1 VTTPLDDVF
10 AAMQADG
17 TEAARLRWFDRLAAS
32 ELFLLLE
39 AEGEGDRI
47 RPRVFEVED
56 GAFVCVF
63 DREERLSGF
72 AGEAAPYA
80 SLSGRAL
87 AGMLA
92 GQGLGLAVN
101 LGTGSEMLLDEAAV
115 AWLAQMLATRPDEVE
130 EAPSEIAAPGALP
143 EALLTA
149 LDARLASAAGLA
161 RRAALVAVGYAG
173 GGQGHLLAFIDA
185 VPGAEPSLAR
195 LVGEALSFSGLEA
208 GTLDVGF
215 FRAHDPV
222 APRLV
227 RAGLMF
233 DLPDLQDPQAGGPV
247 APGMDPDRPPRL
259 R

>member
-1 VTTPLDDVF
+1 MTTPLDTAF
-10 AAMQADG
+10 AEMEAEG
-17 TEAARLRWFDRLAAS
+17 TDAARLRWFDRLAAS
-32 ELFLLLE
+32 ELFMLLE
-39 AEGEGDRI
+39 AQAEGDRV
-47 RPRVFEVED
+47 RPSIFAVED
-56 GAFVCVF
+56 GSFVCVF

-87 AGMLA
+87 SGMLA

-101 LGTGSEMLLDEAAV
+101 LGTGSEMLLDADAV
-115 AWLAQMLATRPDEVE
+115 DWLAEMLATRPDEVE
-130 EAPSEIAAPGALP
+130 EAPAEIAGPGALP

-161 RRAALVAVGYAG
+161 RRAALVAVGYASG
-173 GGQGHLLAFIDA
+173 RQGHLLAFIDA

-215 FRAHDPV
+215 FRSDEAV
-222 APRLV
+222 VERLV

-233 DLPDLQDPQAGGPV
+233 DLPDLQDPQAGAPV
-247 APGMDPDRPPRL
+247 APGTDPNRPPRL